1 MASTFDDFD
10 VSVRDGR
17 LVHVRAVDAT
27 DEAELVQAFGRL
39 TAEARYMRFMGSVG
53 ELDVMR
59 LRKSIATFPE
69 GGIGIVATV
78 PADDG
83 IDIVGSA
90 VYFIEEDRT
99 RCEFAIIVASGFAGV
114 GLATTLMTALID
126 TAKRQGLRE
135 MEGFVFAV
143 NQPMLS
149 LARRLGFSIA
159 PDPDD
164 GSVRI
169 CRLHLGP

>member
-1 MASTFDDFD
+1 MDSTFKDYD
-10 VSVRDGR
+10 VSLSDGR
-17 LVHVRAVDAT
+17 VVHLRAVDAT

-39 TAEARYMRFMGSVG
+39 SAEARYMRFMGSVG
-53 ELDVMR
+53 ELDVER
-59 LRKSIATFPE
+59 LRKAIAAFPE

-83 IDIVGSA
+83 IDIVGHA

-99 RCEFAIIVASGFAGV
+99 RCEFAIIVASSFAGV

-126 TAKRQGLRE
+126 AAKRQGLRT
-135 MEGFVFAV
+135 MDGFVLAV
-143 NQPMLS
+143 NQPMLR
-149 LARRLGFSIA
+149 LAKRLGFSIA

-164 GSVRI
+164 GSVRL